1 LRADVSIENCQ
12 QYRKTADT
20 LFAKEVVA
28 MWCTTH
34 APHVRRRLLLA
45 HEAGRDGVSGR
56 LASRSL
62 HGTGFLLELSV
73 HNVASLSG
81 DIAFVQRIFA
91 GAAVVDDH
99 ATMMVN
105 LELPRASV
113 VKLSSATSLLAQV
126 PNQRST
132 RTS

>member
-1 LRADVSIENCQ
+1 MRADVSIENCQ

-28 MWCTTH
+28 MWCTH

-81 DIAFVQRIFA
+81 DIAFVQSIFA
-91 GAAVVDDH
+91 GAAVVDEH

-113 VKLSSATSLLAQV
+113 GKLSSASSLLAQV